1 MPDRMADPATIPA
14 LPTSIAL
21 LDWRRAG
28 NDAPDDLIWVV
39 DAAIRMVE
47 CCDASRVILAR
58 MGIPAEMTFGFSAV
72 KSPLLRDGER
82 DAWERL
88 YRHVLETGERVS
100 AEADLFLMP
109 GAAPVRWEIRLRAR
123 RDAEGAIT
131 GVRCVARD
139 MTRRVRAEA
148 RLREIEARHELLL
161 GATEDG
167 IFDVDLATG
176 NIWHSPRAL
185 ELVGVDDPAT
195 YHHIEHLQAIV
206 HPDDRE
212 AADAAFAEHLAH
224 GTPYRTEIRIR
235 RRDGAWRWIETQ
247 GKAARDADGR
257 PVRMVG
263 SNRDVTARREA
274 EQALHVAHDRLEQAF
289 QMARVGAWTFTPAT
303 NAIWWSDGTFRL
315 FGRDPALGPPDYA
328 TYLGYVH
335 PDDRDALV
343 AAVGAA
349 LAGGE
354 RYAIEHRAVRE
365 DGTVLTFSAM
375 GLVTRTPDGSVQSL
389 AGTVLD
395 ITPHKATEHAL
406 RDAKE
411 AAEASSRAKS
421 DFLASMSHELRTPLN
436 AVIGF
441 AQRLERLPVGTPLG
455 DKDRLFVER
464 IASNGRH
471 LLALIDDILDI
482 ARIEAGRMDVEF
494 APTDIGTLCAEVVTQ
509 LEAAPRAAGVALLLE
524 VPDDLAPVRSDS
536 RRLRQVLVN
545 LVGNAL
551 KFTAEGSVRVRV
563 VADPATHRPS
573 AIEVVD
579 TGIGIPA
586 DRLGHIFG
594 KFEQA
599 ERGTQRRFGGTGLGL
614 AISRAL
620 CEMMGHDLGVR
631 STEGVGSTFSVGF
644 ASQLA

>member
-1 MPDRMADPATIPA
+1 MSDPVTIPV

-28 NDAPDDLIWVV
+28 TDAPDDLIWVV
-39 DAAIRMVE
+39 DTALRMAE
-47 CCDASRVILAR
+47 CCDASRTMLAR
-58 MGIPAEMTFGFSAV
+58 LGVPPEMTIGFSAIRT
-72 KSPLLRDGER
+72 PLLRDGER

-88 YRHVLETGERVS
+88 YRHVLATGERVS
-100 AEADLFLMP
+100 AEADLRL
-109 GAAPVRWEIRLRAR
+109 APDAPTVRCEIRLRPR
-123 RDAEGAIT
+123 RDADGTIT

-167 IFDVDLATG
+167 IFDYDLATG
-176 NIWHSPRAL
+176 AVWHSPRAL
-185 ELVGVDDPAT
+185 ELVGIDDPAQ
-195 YHHIEHLQAIV
+195 YDHIEQLRAIV
-206 HPDDRE
+206 HPDDLP
-212 AADAAFAEHLAH
+212 AVDAAFAAHLAH
-224 GTPYRTEIRIR
+224 GTPYRTELRVQ
-235 RRDGAWRWIETQ
+235 RRDGAWRWIEQQ
-247 GKAARDADGR
+247 GKVACDADGR

-263 SNRDVTARREA
+263 SHREVTARREA
-274 EQALHVAHDRLEQAF
+274 AQALHVAHDRMEQAF
-289 QMARVGAWTFTPAT
+289 HMARVGVWTYTPAT
-303 NAIWWSDGTFRL
+303 GELWWSDGTYRL
-315 FGRDPALGPPDYA
+315 FDRDPALGPPDYA
-328 TYLGYVH
+328 TYLDYVH
-335 PDDRDALV
+335 PDDRDAIV
-343 AAVGAA
+343 AAVDAA
-349 LAGGE
+349 LCGGV
-354 RYAIEHRAVRE
+354 RYLVEHRVLRA
-365 DGTVLTFSAM
+365 DGTVLTFAAM
-375 GLVTRTPDGSVQSL
+375 GLVTHHPDGSAHTL

-395 ITPHKATEHAL
+395 ITPHKATERAL

-441 AQRLERLPVGTPLG
+441 AQRLERLPVGATLA
-455 DKDRLFVER
+455 DRDRLFVER

-471 LLALIDDILDI
+471 LLAVIDDILDI
-482 ARIEAGRMDVEF
+482 SRIEAGRLDVEL

-509 LEAAPRAAGVALLLE
+509 LEAAPRAPAVALLLE
-524 VPDDLAPVRSDS
+524 TPDDLAPVRSDS

-563 VADPATHRPS
+563 VTDTTTHRPT
-573 AIEVVD
+573 AIEVID

-586 DRLGHIFG
+586 DRLAQIFD

-620 CEMMGHDLGVR
+620 CDRMGHLLTVR
-631 STEGVGSTFSVGF
+631 STAGTGSTFTVTFPSDTP
-644 ASQLA
+644 